1 MKMLCTIFITISFPI
16 ILAFKKIK
24 FNIVENSASI

>member
-1 MKMLCTIFITISFPI
+1 MKMFCIIFIVITFPI

-24 FNIVENSASI
+24 FNIAES